1 MTSFLKPLFLPVS
14 RLFYIKTVGGDEIHE
29 IVIIYQ
35 WNNKH
40 KRNEKAKILLTQYLQ
55 IIRTL
60 YTLSPQI

>member
-1 MTSFLKPLFLPVS
+1 MTSFLKPLFLPIS

-40 KRNEKAKILLTQYLQ
+40 KRNEKAKI
-55 IIRTL
+55 
-60 YTLSPQI
+60 